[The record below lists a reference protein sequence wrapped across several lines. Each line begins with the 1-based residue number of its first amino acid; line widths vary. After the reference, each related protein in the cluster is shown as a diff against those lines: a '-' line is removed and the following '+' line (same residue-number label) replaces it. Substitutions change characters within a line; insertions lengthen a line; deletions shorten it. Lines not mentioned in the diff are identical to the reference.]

1 MDGWPDGLHRHVGAF
16 PDDTSLG
23 VGTSSLFNEVRLSQ
37 DSLRT
42 LSDETGGFAVVNRND
57 FTTAFQRI
65 QDDRAMLSGRLT
77 DMYGGTP
84 CNIAM
89 TFFQPGKVE
98 VLTGVN
104 LPMVLRLACQMGGD
118 KGTVSDLAHW
128 LQDKGQR
135 SVCLA
140 GEMGN
145 GKGCGPKCEV
155 PQPVPAG
162 AGAAKRG
169 GGETA

>member
-1 MDGWPDGLHRHVGAF
+1 MIGRLILTHGGLARELLGAANVISGPLSSF
-16 PDDTSLG
+16 EALSLDWSDVFEEARAKVAAALEHLEQGQG
-23 VGTSSLFNEVRLSQ
+23 VL
-37 DSLRT
+37 
-42 LSDETGGFAVVNRND
+42 
-57 FTTAFQRI
+57 I
-65 QDDRAMLSGRLT
+65 LT

-118 KGTVSDLAHW
+118 KGTVSDLARW

-145 GKGCGPKCEV
+145 GKACAPKCEV
-155 PQPVPAG
+155 PQPAA

-169 GGETA
+169 GGTA

>member
-1 MDGWPDGLHRHVGAF
+1 MIGTLILTHGGLAKELLAAANVISGALSGFEALSLDWSDGFDEARSKVAAAL
-16 PDDTSLG
+16 
-23 VGTSSLFNEVRLSQ
+23 VRLDQ
-37 DSLRT
+37 GQGVL
-42 LSDETGGFAVVNRND
+42 
-57 FTTAFQRI
+57 I
-65 QDDRAMLSGRLT
+65 LT

-104 LPMVLRLACQMGGD
+104 LPMVLRLACQTGAERAS
-118 KGTVSDLAHW
+118 VSDVAHW

-140 GEMGN
+140 GEVGR
-145 GKGCGPKCEV
+145 KCEKA
-155 PQPVPAG
+155 QPVPVEAE
-162 AGAAKRG
+162 KRHD
-169 GGETA
+169 

>member
-1 MDGWPDGLHRHVGAF
+1 MIGKLILTHGGLARELLAAASVISGSLNGFEALSLDWSDGFDEARSKVAAALEHLDQGQ
-16 PDDTSLG
+16 G
-23 VGTSSLFNEVRLSQ
+23 VL
-37 DSLRT
+37 
-42 LSDETGGFAVVNRND
+42 
-57 FTTAFQRI
+57 I
-65 QDDRAMLSGRLT
+65 LT

-89 TFFQPGKVE
+89 TFFQAGRVE

-104 LPMVLRLACQMGGD
+104 LPMVLRLACQTGGD
-118 KGTVSDLAHW
+118 RGTVSDLAHW

-145 GKGCGPKCEV
+145 GKACAPKCES
-155 PQPVPAG
+155 PQPAVRVG
-162 AGAAKRG
+162 AVKP
-169 GGETA
+169 GGEKA